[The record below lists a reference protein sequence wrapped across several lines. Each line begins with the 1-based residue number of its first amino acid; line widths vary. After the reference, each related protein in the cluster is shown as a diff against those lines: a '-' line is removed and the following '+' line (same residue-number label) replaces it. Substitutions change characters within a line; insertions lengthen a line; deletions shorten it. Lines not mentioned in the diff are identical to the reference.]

1 MFSLFLKITQ
11 RLRLLKSLRQKCCYC
26 ELKLILAGADKCCK
40 AMREEGDIR
49 MELCVIPGDGV
60 GPEVVP
66 AAVRVL
72 RLLVPDVLVHEAEAG
87 WDCFNRHGTPLP
99 DETLALAQRCGA
111 VLYGAAASPHYP
123 VEGYYVPGVRLRR
136 LLNTYANVRPTRY
149 MPVPT
154 SRMGVDLIVVRENT
168 EDVYGGHEYTQDSGR
183 VGIGEKVITQE
194 ATERVAH
201 RAFKLARAANRSK
214 VTIVHKA
221 SVMPQ
226 TDGLFRR
233 VALEVA
239 QQYPEITTDE
249 LLVDTAAYWMVKKP
263 DRFDIIL
270 TSNLYGDI
278 LSDMAAA
285 WGGGLGM
292 APSLNLGD
300 GVAMAEPVH
309 GCAPDI
315 AGQGIA
321 NPTATILSVALLLR
335 YHFGMEQAAAR
346 IEAAVQAVLATGDH
360 TVDIDRDGSI
370 STRVF
375 TDHVCQQLN

>member
-1 MFSLFLKITQ
+1 ME
-11 RLRLLKSLRQKCCYC
+11 RRQNV
-26 ELKLILAGADKCCK
+26 
-40 AMREEGDIR
+40 
-49 MELCVIPGDGV
+49 ELCVIPGDGV

-72 RLLVPDVLVHEAEAG
+72 QAVAPSVQTYTADAG
-87 WDCFNRHGTPLP
+87 WDYFQKHGTPLP
-99 DETLALAQRCGA
+99 DETIALAKRCGA
-111 VLYGAAASPHYP
+111 VIYGAAASPHYP

-136 LLNTYANVRPTRY
+136 LLQTYANLRPTRY

-154 SRMGVDLIVVRENT
+154 SRPGVDLIVVRENT
-168 EDVYGGHEYTQDSGR
+168 EDVYIGNEYTQDSGR
-183 VGIGEKVITQE
+183 IGISEKIITRE

-201 RAFKLARAANRSK
+201 RAYQLATQSGRSK
-214 VTIVHKA
+214 ITIVHKA
-221 SVMPQ
+221 TVMMQ
-226 TDGLFRR
+226 TDGLFRK

-239 QQYPEITTDE
+239 QDYPTILTDE

-263 DRFDIIL
+263 DRFDMIL

-285 WGGGLGM
+285 WGGGLGLS
-292 APSLNLGD
+292 PSLNLGD

-321 NPTATILSVALLLR
+321 NPTASILSLALLLR
-335 YHFGMEQAAAR
+335 HHWGMEDESRR
-346 IEAAVQAVLATGDH
+346 IETAVYTVLNTGDH
-360 TVDIDRDGSI
+360 TSDIGIEGAI
-370 STRVF
+370 STQEF
-375 TDHVCQQLN
+375 TDRVIANLN